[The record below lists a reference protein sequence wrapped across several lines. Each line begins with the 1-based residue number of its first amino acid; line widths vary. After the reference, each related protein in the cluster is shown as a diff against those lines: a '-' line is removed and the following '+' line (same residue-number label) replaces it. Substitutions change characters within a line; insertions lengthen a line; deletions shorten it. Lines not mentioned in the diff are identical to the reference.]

1 MLVIDQTIFFAQ
13 MVNKYFFLGP
23 KCHHASSRFL
33 IERIGLGENTLVSQK
48 KQKSSN
54 IIKGKWHRRD
64 SRMKSQVQDLRGD
77 KRHFSTH
84 FLLPRPFDVSSVKG
98 STNCLS
104 DLTSTSFTQVEHV
117 LLKKI

>member
-1 MLVIDQTIFFAQ
+1 MI
-13 MVNKYFFLGP
+13 NKYFFLAP

-48 KQKSSN
+48 KQKSSH

-64 SRMKSQVQDLRGD
+64 SRMESKVQDLRGD

-84 FLLPRPFDVSSVKG
+84 FLLPRPFHVSSVKG
-98 STNCLS
+98 NLYSTNCL
-104 DLTSTSFTQVEHV
+104 L
-117 LLKKI
+117 